1 MRFWCGRLT
10 AALVGASLVWL
21 VGAGARAQLP
31 RNEVRDGLFITVPNP
46 ITDNAVDQIEAKVK
60 AALERQKRQIRTIVL
75 DFNPNNAPS
84 GTSRPAPCTALA
96 YYLRGL
102 RQGRIANLPPIK
114 TYAFVH
120 NEVTRHTVLPVLACG
135 ELIMSNRARIGD
147 VLREQERPLD
157 GSTRKAY
164 EDIANSRPEIGDLVL
179 KMITPDME
187 VHKVQTG
194 KDVLYLDKKKLDAL
208 RRGTEK
214 DKLPVDKGVPPGL
227 ETRHVLLDAKQA
239 RAFDLC
245 KAIYD
250 TRPEVAS
257 ALKLLP
263 RSLREDFLTGR
274 TPVAWRIEV
283 RGTINKARL
292 DSLARRIKTA
302 ISRDANLLILQLD
315 CEGGETVD
323 APTFAQGLRQL
334 KDNSGNLPVT
344 TIAYIPPGRAL
355 GAATFLALGCSE
367 IVMAR
372 SAVLGDFNYL
382 KEQPEESLRPK
393 RDMLVRLAADQGYPA
408 LLFQALLDPNLVLY
422 KVRSASDPD
431 DVRLITE
438 EELKIDG
445 KSKAGERKWDPE
457 QRIVKHPGDN
467 FLKLDADLAREFDV
481 AVHADVYTPEALY
494 AVYGL
499 DAGKVRLAR
508 DDWLDKVAEFFRE
521 PLVNVFLIMI
531 GIAGLIVELK
541 MPGVGLPGVI
551 AAVCFV
557 LFFWAHSFVGQFTM
571 LAVLLFVLGLV
582 FIAVEIFILPG
593 VTVMGISGIILVIG
607 SLVLVT
613 LERMPETTQD
623 WINLG
628 TRMSTFGIGL
638 VVAIVGAF
646 VLAWYLP
653 HLPYASRLVLVP
665 PGEEDTTGEAI
676 LDSGTD
682 TRAALLGA
690 IGEAATTLR
699 PAGKARFGDDYLDVV
714 TEGDYV
720 NPGSRVQVIEIEGN
734 RIVVK
739 EV

>member
-1 MRFWCGRLT
+1 
-10 AALVGASLVWL
+10 
-21 VGAGARAQLP
+21 
-31 RNEVRDGLFITVPNP
+31 
-46 ITDNAVDQIEAKVK
+46 
-60 AALERQKRQIRTIVL
+60 
-75 DFNPNNAPS
+75 
-84 GTSRPAPCTALA
+84 
-96 YYLRGL
+96 
-102 RQGRIANLPPIK
+102 
-114 TYAFVH
+114 
-120 NEVTRHTVLPVLACG
+120 
-135 ELIMSNRARIGD
+135 
-147 VLREQERPLD
+147 
-157 GSTRKAY
+157 
-164 EDIANSRPEIGDLVL
+164 
-179 KMITPDME
+179 
-187 VHKVQTG
+187 
-194 KDVLYLDKKKLDAL
+194 
-208 RRGTEK
+208 
-214 DKLPVDKGVPPGL
+214 
-227 ETRHVLLDAKQA
+227 
-239 RAFDLC
+239 
-245 KAIYD
+245 
-250 TRPEVAS
+250 
-257 ALKLLP
+257 
-263 RSLREDFLTGR
+263 
-274 TPVAWRIEV
+274 
-283 RGTINKARL
+283 
-292 DSLARRIKTA
+292 
-302 ISRDANLLILQLD
+302 
-315 CEGGETVD
+315 
-323 APTFAQGLRQL
+323 
-334 KDNSGNLPVT
+334 
-344 TIAYIPPGRAL
+344 
-355 GAATFLALGCSE
+355 
-367 IVMAR
+367 
-372 SAVLGDFNYL
+372 
-382 KEQPEESLRPK
+382 
-393 RDMLVRLAADQGYPA
+393 MLVRLAADQGYPA

-422 KVRSASDPD
+422 KVRRASDPD

-457 QRIVKHPGDN
+457 QRIVKQPGDT
-467 FLKLDADLAREFDV
+467 FLKLDAGLAREFDV
-481 AVHADVYTPEALY
+481 AVHSVVDSPEALY

-499 DAGKVRLAR
+499 DPGKVRLAR

-531 GIAGLIVELK
+531 GIAGLILELK

-582 FIAVEIFILPG
+582 LIAAEIFILPG
-593 VTVMGISGIILVIG
+593 VTVMGISGIILVIA

-628 TRMSTFGIGL
+628 ARMSTFGIGL

-665 PGEEDTTGEAI
+665 PGEEDAAGEAGP
-676 LDSGTD
+676 DSGTD
-682 TRAALLGA
+682 ARGALLGA